1 MNLRSVDLNLLVVFD
16 ALLGELHVTRA
27 ANKVGLSQPAM
38 SNALGRLRHI
48 FNDELLVRTAA
59 GMQATP
65 RAVELANPVRQV
77 LRQIEHVF
85 ESAPAFDPTTSTRHF
100 NIRMSDVLA
109 MLLLPKFLINLEKRA
124 PAISVDISHTAPGET
139 VEALER
145 DELDLAVSMG
155 LVHST
160 SVRSEFLM
168 PDRMVC
174 VMRKDHPLSKVKLTL
189 TRFLAARH
197 LRVAMSPTDLR
208 FVDNILADE
217 GHKRDVAMNIP
228 HWLNIPMA
236 VSHSDLI
243 SVMPERLA
251 LALDTNRMAVCDL
264 PFTSAPFEWAL
275 YWHRRH
281 DSNPAIIW
289 LRELLKSACA

>member
-16 ALLGELHVTRA
+16 ALMTELHVTRA
-27 ANKVGLSQPAM
+27 ASKVGLSQPAM

-65 RAVELANPVRQV
+65 RADALANPVRQV

-85 ESAPAFDPTTSTRHF
+85 ESTPALDALPSTRHF

-109 MLLLPKFLINLEKRA
+109 MLLLPKFLQNLEKHA
-124 PAISVDISHTAPGET
+124 PGISVDISHTAPGET

-145 DELDLAVSMG
+145 DDLDLAVSMG

-174 VMRKDHPLSKVKLTL
+174 VMRKDHPLGTKKLTL
-189 TRFLAARH
+189 RKFLAARH
-197 LRVAMSPTDLR
+197 FAGCHVADR
-208 FVDNILADE
+208 
-217 GHKRDVAMNIP
+217 
-228 HWLNIPMA
+228 
-236 VSHSDLI
+236 
-243 SVMPERLA
+243 
-251 LALDTNRMAVCDL
+251 
-264 PFTSAPFEWAL
+264 SAI
-275 YWHRRH
+275 R
-281 DSNPAIIW
+281 
-289 LRELLKSACA
+289 